1 MKIHSNLPE
10 EEITK
15 FLTLEYCETLQT
27 NYQINPSNT
36 NFTME
41 FFQLE
46 GHAWKSLS
54 TKLLPRFLFFS
65 NDTLKE
71 GQMLKTCEIGI
82 DLFPSSSLSVLPNFT
97 YFMAKLL
104 IFWKL
109 QNRWNLPLFAK
120 VIFPKKMDRNETFKK
135 SKLGTCVCT
144 YLFG

>member
-1 MKIHSNLPE
+1 MNIHSNLPE

-15 FLTLEYCETLQT
+15 FLTLDYCETLQT

-65 NDTLKE
+65 NDTMKE

-82 DLFPSSSLSVLPNFT
+82 DLFPSWSLSVLPNFT

-109 QNRWNLPLFAK
+109 QNPWNLPIFAK
-120 VIFPKKMDRNETFKK
+120 AIFPKNGQKMKL
-135 SKLGTCVCT
+135 SKNWK
-144 YLFG
+144 